1 MQNLYK
7 KNIPC
12 LNCNKYGHE
21 QKFCDEPITSFG
33 VILVKTN
40 DEISKHFNID
50 LRKYD
55 NIDGFQIMNKSD
67 LMTIS
72 KCMQSTKFLLVRRK
86 HSLGFAE
93 FIRGKY
99 VVGNIMGIR
108 ALFNQMVQEEL
119 DMIRDHNFD
128 ELWEYFWGKNDIKR
142 DYNDSKEKFDKLKSK
157 CSVECDLDFY
167 VDNAN
172 PNYKFPE
179 WGFPKGRKKRGE
191 TDLECALREFVE
203 ETEIDLNDIKILENV
218 KPIIEDLTGTNGIKY
233 RHVYFLAE
241 MTKNVEFTL
250 DVNNKQSEIGD
261 INFFLYDECINL
273 LRDYHIEK
281 KNILRKVLNYYIE
294 ISRTEQKKITVL
306 EWKV

>member
-1 MQNLYK
+1 
-7 KNIPC
+7 
-12 LNCNKYGHE
+12 
-21 QKFCDEPITSFG
+21 
-33 VILVKTN
+33 
-40 DEISKHFNID
+40 
-50 LRKYD
+50 
-55 NIDGFQIMNKSD
+55 
-67 LMTIS
+67 
-72 KCMQSTKFLLVRRK
+72 
-86 HSLGFAE
+86 LGFAE